1 MIESGDGWFVADQ
14 HGTAQ
19 GPLTRAELQSMR
31 DSGRIGD
38 DHLVWTLRE
47 SEWVPLK
54 RALGL
59 RSTAPSA
66 QPSPKPQPQES
77 SRAASERQAAAEA
90 KAKAKAM
97 ANSRP
102 PLPGT
107 APVRRADSWREV
119 AGKQAPAAVAE
130 ALLSAAKSGE
140 LAEKRD
146 RAGVALRRFLA
157 RNIDLAVLGGIG
169 WALLSAIGLRTGI
182 WQLNGPQAEIEDFAL
197 FPATL
202 MALAMVPLEAILVGI
217 GGYTPGRLLL
227 GLRVV
232 DRSGLA
238 PGFKLGFQRAGRVAL
253 LGQALLIAPFNLVA
267 NGIAF
272 ATLIKNGRTHW
283 DQVLNLQV
291 QNKPISPIQW
301 LIGLIVL
308 VAAWALWFDG
318 FWMRLVYELMLQL

>member
-19 GPLTRAELQSMR
+19 GPLTRGELQSMR

-66 QPSPKPQPQES
+66 QPSPRPPPQES
-77 SRAASERQAAAEA
+77 SRAASARQAAAEV
-90 KAKAKAM
+90 KAKANPRA
-97 ANSRP
+97 

-107 APVRRADSWREV
+107 APVRPADNWRQV

-130 ALLSAAKSGE
+130 ALLSAAQSGE
-140 LAEKRD
+140 LAEKRE

-157 RNIDLAVLGGIG
+157 RSIDLALLGGIG

-197 FPATL
+197 FPPTL
-202 MALAMVPLEAILVGI
+202 MALATVPLEAILVGI
-217 GGYTPGRLLL
+217 GGYTPGRWLL

-232 DRSGLA
+232 DHRGLA
-238 PGFKLGFQRAGRVAL
+238 PGFNVGFQRAGRVAL

-272 ATLIKNGRTHW
+272 AALMKNGRTHW
-283 DQVLNLQV
+283 DQALNLQV
-291 QNKPISPIQW
+291 QNKPIS
-301 LIGLIVL
+301 LIRWWVGLAVL
-308 VAAWALWFDG
+308 VSAWALWFDS
-318 FWMRLVYELMLQL
+318 FWMRLVQTMLPL